1 MRQLIAFAKKE
12 LKENWRTGKIITL
25 SALTVIFGIM
35 NPLLAKLTPYL
46 VQALSTTLTESG
58 ISVQKI
64 TVDATT
70 SWTQFYKNIPMLLI
84 FFLLLFSGILTSEYQ
99 NGTIINLLTKGMKR
113 WKIFLLK
120 WIMGIL
126 FWSVSYWCCYSI
138 TLAYTIYYWDQSII
152 SHPLF
157 ISFTYYFFGCWLYSL
172 ILFYSAFLS
181 SNYAVLL
188 ASGGTVILSYGAGLF
203 SKVAEYVPTYL
214 ISSSN
219 FLAKEIHLTDYTQS
233 LAVTCCSIVI
243 SIVAGWLIF
252 NKKEV

>member
-1 MRQLIAFAKKE
+1 MIRSDLRIAYPQKSKEECFCYGFASQISIASPISPDGRTYARKTLFGGRSIMRQLIAFAKKE

-46 VQALSTTLTESG
+46 VQAMSTTLAESG

-64 TVDATT
+64 IVDATT

-84 FFLLLFSGILTSEYQ
+84 FFTSFIQ
-99 NGTIINLLTKGMKR
+99 RDIDKRIPKRNNHQLADKGMKR
-113 WKIFLLK
+113 WKIFLSK

-138 TLAYTIYYWDQSII
+138 TLSIHDLLLGLVDYLPSFIYQFYLLFFWLLA
-152 SHPLF
+152 LF
-157 ISFTYYFFGCWLYSL
+157 IDFIFIQL
-172 ILFYSAFLS
+172 FLS

-188 ASGGTVILSYGAGLF
+188 ASGERSF
-203 SKVAEYVPTYL
+203 
-214 ISSSN
+214 
-219 FLAKEIHLTDYTQS
+219 
-233 LAVTCCSIVI
+233 
-243 SIVAGWLIF
+243 
-252 NKKEV
+252 

>member
-46 VQALSTTLTESG
+46 VQAMSTTLAESG

-113 WKIFLLK
+113 WKIFLSK

-126 FWSVSYWCCYSI
+126 F
-138 TLAYTIYYWDQSII
+138 
-152 SHPLF
+152 
-157 ISFTYYFFGCWLYSL
+157 
-172 ILFYSAFLS
+172 
-181 SNYAVLL
+181 
-188 ASGGTVILSYGAGLF
+188 
-203 SKVAEYVPTYL
+203 
-214 ISSSN
+214 
-219 FLAKEIHLTDYTQS
+219 
-233 LAVTCCSIVI
+233 
-243 SIVAGWLIF
+243 
-252 NKKEV
+252 

>member
-46 VQALSTTLTESG
+46 VQTMSTTLAESG

-99 NGTIINLLTKGMKR
+99 NGTIVNLLTKGMKR
-113 WKIFLLK
+113 WKIFLSK

-172 ILFYSAFLS
+172 ILFY
-181 SNYAVLL
+181 
-188 ASGGTVILSYGAGLF
+188 
-203 SKVAEYVPTYL
+203 
-214 ISSSN
+214 
-219 FLAKEIHLTDYTQS
+219 
-233 LAVTCCSIVI
+233 
-243 SIVAGWLIF
+243 
-252 NKKEV
+252 

>member
-12 LKENWRTGKIITL
+12 LMENWRTGKIITL
-25 SALTVIFGIM
+25 SALTVTFGIM

-46 VQALSTTLTESG
+46 VQTMSTTLAESG

-113 WKIFLLK
+113 WKIFLSK

-126 FWSVSYWCCYSI
+126 
-138 TLAYTIYYWDQSII
+138 L
-152 SHPLF
+152 
-157 ISFTYYFFGCWLYSL
+157 
-172 ILFYSAFLS
+172 
-181 SNYAVLL
+181 VLL
-188 ASGGTVILSYGAGLF
+188 
-203 SKVAEYVPTYL
+203 
-214 ISSSN
+214 
-219 FLAKEIHLTDYTQS
+219 
-233 LAVTCCSIVI
+233 
-243 SIVAGWLIF
+243 
-252 NKKEV
+252 

>member
-46 VQALSTTLTESG
+46 VQAMSTTLTESG

-99 NGTIINLLTKGMKR
+99 NGTIINLLTKGM
-113 WKIFLLK
+113 
-120 WIMGIL
+120 
-126 FWSVSYWCCYSI
+126 
-138 TLAYTIYYWDQSII
+138 
-152 SHPLF
+152 
-157 ISFTYYFFGCWLYSL
+157 
-172 ILFYSAFLS
+172 
-181 SNYAVLL
+181 
-188 ASGGTVILSYGAGLF
+188 
-203 SKVAEYVPTYL
+203 
-214 ISSSN
+214 
-219 FLAKEIHLTDYTQS
+219 
-233 LAVTCCSIVI
+233 
-243 SIVAGWLIF
+243 
-252 NKKEV
+252 

>member
-25 SALTVIFGIM
+25 STLTVIFGIM

-46 VQALSTTLTESG
+46 VQTMSTTLAESG

-113 WKIFLLK
+113 WKIFLSK

-138 TLAYTIYYWDQSII
+138 TLAYTIYYWDQWII
-152 SHPLF
+152 THPLF
-157 ISFTYYFFGCWLYSL
+157 ISFTYYFFGCWIYSL

-219 FLAKEIHLTDYTQS
+219 YLTKEIHLTDYTQS

-243 SIVAGWLIF
+243 SIVAGWLVF

>member
-46 VQALSTTLTESG
+46 VQAMSTTLAESG

-113 WKIFLLK
+113 WKIFLSK

-152 SHPLF
+152 THPLF
-157 ISFTYYFFGCWLYSL
+157 PTISQVKGARKIARKRKRQNQGTPNKAPFVKNFRSGQRSG
-172 ILFYSAFLS
+172 IL
-181 SNYAVLL
+181 
-188 ASGGTVILSYGAGLF
+188 
-203 SKVAEYVPTYL
+203 
-214 ISSSN
+214 
-219 FLAKEIHLTDYTQS
+219 
-233 LAVTCCSIVI
+233 
-243 SIVAGWLIF
+243 
-252 NKKEV
+252 

>member
-46 VQALSTTLTESG
+46 VQAMSTTLAESG

-99 NGTIINLLTKGMKR
+99 KR
-113 WKIFLLK
+113 NNHQLADKRDEALEDI
-120 WIMGIL
+120 
-126 FWSVSYWCCYSI
+126 SVEMDHG
-138 TLAYTIYYWDQSII
+138 YTILECQ
-152 SHPLF
+152 L
-157 ISFTYYFFGCWLYSL
+157 L
-172 ILFYSAFLS
+172 
-181 SNYAVLL
+181 VLL
-188 ASGGTVILSYGAGLF
+188 
-203 SKVAEYVPTYL
+203 
-214 ISSSN
+214 
-219 FLAKEIHLTDYTQS
+219 
-233 LAVTCCSIVI
+233 
-243 SIVAGWLIF
+243 
-252 NKKEV
+252 